1 MSATGKTIA
10 YVAAVIL
17 ILAALPICSL
27 SFIFLWGAFS
37 PNGQAGWIGIGI
49 VGLVAGLV
57 MVGGG
62 VGIVLWVG
70 QRARAA
76 AAGGPSVTLKVDLPG
91 NVKLDSLKCKSC
103 GGALTTDNIKMVA
116 GAPVVDCPYC
126 HTTYQMTEEPKW

>member
-1 MSATGKTIA
+1 MSPAGKTIA
-10 YVAAVIL
+10 YVASVIL
-17 ILAALPICSL
+17 ILAALPICLL
-27 SFIFLWGAFS
+27 SFIFIWGAFS
-37 PNGQAGWIGIGI
+37 PSGQSGWIGIGVLGLV
-49 VGLVAGLV
+49 VGLVL
-57 MVGGG
+57 VGGG

-91 NVKLDSLKCKSC
+91 NVRLDSLKCKSC
-103 GGALTTDNIKMVA
+103 GGALSADNIKMVA